1 MSKISSSQDFN
12 DLPPRTLLTPGQ
24 TAEFLG
30 VHRNTVY
37 NYIDQGIIHGIKI
50 GGAVRI
56 KKSDLVRIFSAST
69 EK

>member
-1 MSKISSSQDFN
+1 MSKISSSQDFS
-12 DLPPRTLLTPGQ
+12 DLPPRTLLTPDQ
-24 TAEFLG
+24 TASFLG

-37 NYIDQGIIHGIKI
+37 NYIDQGILPGTKI

-56 KKSDLVRIFSAST
+56 RKSDLIRIFSPST